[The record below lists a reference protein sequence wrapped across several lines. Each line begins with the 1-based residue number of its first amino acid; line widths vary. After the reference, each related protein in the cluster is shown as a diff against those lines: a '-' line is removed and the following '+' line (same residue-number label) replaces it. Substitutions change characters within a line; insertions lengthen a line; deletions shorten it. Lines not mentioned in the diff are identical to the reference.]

1 MRIEKLI
8 FSTIFLFIG
17 VILYAQ
23 NPLIQHFTTAEGLPS
38 NAVYT
43 IFQDSKKFI
52 WFATDAGVSRYDGSK
67 FVHYR
72 KQEGLSSND
81 VFDTQEDSF
90 GRIWFFHL
98 NARLDFYYKNLIHN
112 EKNTPFLNSLRSDD
126 FFRKMYEDKDRNL
139 YFYHHPGLLIHKLS
153 PQNQVTK
160 YKIQSIPTIND
171 SKPPIKIEGMA
182 IRNMIRNEKGQF
194 IFWTPT
200 GCYMTRSLEELP
212 DLLSNEYRFKDFITS
227 SNNKNFVLTRRVHTS
242 KFLVKRFNNE
252 ISFNQIEPITDIESD
267 YITSILE
274 DNNGLLWVSTYDK
287 GVYCISDGKIIN
299 RFDIKNA
306 KSVIQDHEN
315 NIWICSLKEGVYKI
329 NPSFNKYQHIESS
342 AFQNS
347 GVSALAKSDSSGVW
361 CTNGKMVYLLR
372 NNQLYN
378 LDFRNNE
385 NSFNQI
391 LEINDH
397 TLMVGET
404 SKRPFILEGVRL
416 DHEKKKVY
424 YSKSMQS
431 PIILKKII
439 LNEQTGELNS
449 FNQAFSMTLDK
460 EKFFKKMK
468 INRIGMRVYNT
479 YYNSDNELIINAR
492 KNFIFNGTNKREYT
506 EIGYFKDNII
516 TEHLNIDNKTELFNI
531 EGDSLFL
538 WKDKKLTNLTKAF
551 EQPINL
557 QINHMTYHD
566 STLCIATTSNIYVCK
581 SPMNAL
587 QNKSVK
593 IQKIN
598 IDFKF
603 VNDILFNADKL
614 FITSNDG
621 LTSVPIINLHEL
633 KEVTPIPYFESVQI
647 NDKEDL
653 VNQDQISLVSNQRIY
668 IAFSCINYTI
678 SPISFSYK
686 LVGTDEG
693 WTNVK
698 GNNVVLHNLS
708 KGKYTFMLRAR
719 KPASEWSEPVA
730 LGIEVHATIWQHPL
744 LYFFLV
750 LLISGIIF
758 LSIIRRKDIELDRR
772 QMEHQILLLEQKSLQ
787 AMMNPHFI
795 FNTLGSIQN
804 YLLHNKPHEAGI
816 YLSQFARLIRQ
827 NLNAIDTPMIN
838 LEEEVD
844 RLKNYLDLE
853 KLRMGN
859 KFEYTIE
866 LDETVE
872 SEDILF
878 PSMIIQPFVE
888 NAIWHGIANLD
899 ENGFIGIYINL
910 KSENALQ
917 IIVEDSG
924 IGIANSAKF
933 NTKGDQHLNLG
944 MNITKKRL
952 TLLSQ
957 KYDIETN
964 ISYSERTPGA
974 INPGTRVTVVA
985 PFIYGRSEN
994 PV

>member
-8 FSTIFLFIG
+8 FCLIFLFIG
-17 VILYAQ
+17 VSLPAQ
-23 NPLIQHFTTAEGLPS
+23 NPLIQHFTTAEGLPTNS
-38 NAVYT
+38 VYK

-72 KQEGLSSND
+72 KQDGLSSND
-81 VFDTQEDSF
+81 VFDIQEDSF
-90 GRIWFFHL
+90 GRIWFFHTNAAL
-98 NARLDFYYKNLIHN
+98 NFYYKNSIHN
-112 EKNTPFLNSLRSDD
+112 EINTPFLKAFRSDD

-139 YFYHHPGLLIHKLS
+139 YFYHHPGLLINKLN

-171 SKPPIKIEGMA
+171 YKPFIKIQGMA
-182 IRNMIRNEKGQF
+182 IRNMFRNEKGQF

-200 GCYMTRSLEELP
+200 GCYMTRDLEELP
-212 DLLSNEYRFKDFITS
+212 DLLTNEYRFKDFITS
-227 SNNKNFVLTRRVHTS
+227 SNKKNYVLTRRVHTT
-242 KFLVKRFNNE
+242 KFLLKRFNNE
-252 ISFNQIEPITDIESD
+252 VTFDQIEPLIDIESEFV
-267 YITSILE
+267 TSILE
-274 DNNGLLWVSTYDK
+274 DNNGLLWVTTDDK
-287 GVYCISDGKIIN
+287 GVYCFREGKIIN
-299 RFDIKNA
+299 HFDIKDA

-315 NIWICSLKEGVYKI
+315 NIWICSLKEGVFKI
-329 NPSFNKYQHIESS
+329 NPSFNKFQHLKTSD
-342 AFQNS
+342 FHNS
-347 GVSALAKSDSSGVW
+347 GIFALSKNDSSGVW
-361 CTNGKMVYLLR
+361 CTNGKSIFLVR
-372 NNQLYN
+372 NNQIYN
-378 LDFRNNE
+378 VDFPNSE
-385 NSFNQI
+385 NYFNQI

-404 SKRPFILEGVRL
+404 GKRPFILGGVRL
-416 DHEKKKVY
+416 NDKAKKVY
-424 YSKSMQS
+424 YSSEMQS
-431 PIILKKII
+431 PMVLQKII
-439 LNEQTGELNS
+439 LNTQTKELTS
-449 FNQAFSMTLDK
+449 FNLSFVMTLDK
-460 EKFFKKMK
+460 VKFFQKSKLK
-468 INRIGMRVYNT
+468 RIGTRVYNT
-479 YYNSDNELIINAR
+479 YFNSDNELIINAR
-492 KNFIFNGTNKREYT
+492 KNLIFTGAALREYN
-506 EIGYFKDNII
+506 ELSYFNNKII
-516 TEHLNIDNKTELFNI
+516 SEHLNLEDKTELFNL

-538 WKDKKLTNLTKAF
+538 RKDKKLTNLTKAF
-551 EQPINL
+551 EQPIDL
-557 QINHMTYHD
+557 QINHIAYHD
-566 STLCIATTSNIYVCK
+566 STLFIATSRNIYVCEN
-581 SPMNAL
+581 PLNAL
-587 QNKSVK
+587 INKTVK

-598 IDFKF
+598 VDFKSI
-603 VNDILFNADKL
+603 NDILVNADKL
-614 FITSNDG
+614 FIASNDG
-621 LTSVPIINLHEL
+621 LTSIPIIHLHES
-633 KEVTPIPYFESVQI
+633 KKVTPIPYFESIQV
-647 NDKEDL
+647 NDKENL
-653 VNQDQISLVSNQRIY
+653 VTQDQISLISNQRIN
-668 IAFSCINYTI
+668 IAFNCINYSI

-686 LVGTDEG
+686 LEGTDEG
-693 WTNVK
+693 WTIVK
-698 GNNVVLHNLS
+698 GNNVVLQNLS

-730 LGIEVHATIWQHPL
+730 FGIEVQATIWQHPL
-744 LYFFLV
+744 LYFFLI

-758 LSIIRRKDIELDRR
+758 LSILRRKDVELDRR

-853 KLRMGN
+853 KLRMAN

-866 LDETVE
+866 LGESVE

-917 IIVEDSG
+917 IIIEDSG

-933 NTKGDQHLNLG
+933 NTKGEQHLNLG

-964 ISYSERTPGA
+964 ISYSERTPGTV
-974 INPGTRVTVVA
+974 NPGTKVTVVA
-985 PFIYGRSEN
+985 PFIYGKSEN
-994 PV
+994 SV